1 MLYQYRVR
9 ANESANAFQKGMET
23 KVRTA
28 DRIANL
34 PPYLF
39 AEIDRKK
46 EAKQAQGIDVISLG
60 IGDPDQP
67 TPDNIIDEMSTAI
80 RNPKNHQYPSY
91 FGAKHYREACAEWM
105 DRRFGVSVD
114 ANEEVVALI
123 GSKEGIAHLFL
134 AFVDPGD
141 YTLVPGCG
149 YPVYHTGGILA
160 GGKSHFMPM
169 TEENDFLA
177 DFESTPPE
185 VLAKAKMM
193 FLSYPNN
200 PTSAIATPEYF
211 DRAIAFAKEH
221 DILIIH
227 DNAYSEIGFDGYKP
241 PSFLERPG
249 AKDVAIELF
258 SCSKSYNMTG
268 WRVAFAAGNSK
279 AIKALGTVKS
289 NIDSGVFTAV
299 QDAAIEAMLGPQD
312 ITEQL
317 SALYQRRRDMVIDA
331 LANIGMKARTP
342 KGTIYVWAQ
351 VPEGYTSA
359 GFAEKVLEEAN
370 VIVAP
375 GNAYGPSGEGYIR
388 ISLATPDDRLAEA
401 IERIKDSL

>member
-1 MLYQYRVR
+1 M
-9 ANESANAFQKGMET
+9 
-23 KVRTA
+23 RTA
-28 DRIANL
+28 HRIAEL

-60 IGDPDQP
+60 IGDPDMP
-67 TPDNIIDEMSTAI
+67 TPDRIVDAMGKAI
-80 RNPKNHQYPSY
+80 RNPANHQYPSY
-91 FGAKHYREACAEWM
+91 YGAKRYREACAEWM
-105 DRRFGVSVD
+105 SRRFGVSVD
-114 ANEEVVALI
+114 PDDETLALI
-123 GSKEGIAHLFL
+123 GSKEGIAHVFF

-160 GGKSHFMPM
+160 GGQTHWMPM
-169 TEENDFLA
+169 TEENGFLA
-177 DFESTPPE
+177 DFESTPAE

-211 DRAIAFAKEH
+211 DRAIAFAREH
-221 DILIIH
+221 DLLIIH

-268 WRVAFAAGNSK
+268 WRVAFAAGNSA

-299 QDAAIEAMLGPQD
+299 QDAAIEAMLGLQEVD
-312 ITEQL
+312 DL
-317 SALYQRRRDMVIDA
+317 SAVYQRRRDMVMPA
-331 LANIGMKARTP
+331 LDKIGLRAHP
-342 KGTIYVWAQ
+342 CKGTIYVWAR
-351 VPEGYTSA
+351 VPEGHTSA

-388 ISLATPDDRLAEA
+388 ISLATPDDRLEEA
-401 IERIKDSL
+401 IARIEATL

>member
-1 MLYQYRVR
+1 M
-9 ANESANAFQKGMET
+9 
-23 KVRTA
+23 RTA
-28 DRIANL
+28 QRIAEL

-60 IGDPDQP
+60 IGDPDTP
-67 TPDNIIDEMSTAI
+67 TPDRIVDAMAEAI
-80 RNPKNHQYPSY
+80 RNPSNHQYPSY
-91 FGAKHYREACAEWM
+91 YGAKRYRDACAEWM
-105 DRRFGVSVD
+105 NRRFGVKVD
-114 ANEEVVALI
+114 PDDETLALI
-123 GSKEGIAHLFL
+123 GSKEGIAHIFL

-149 YPVYHTGGILA
+149 YPVYHTGGILS
-160 GGKSHFMPM
+160 GGRTHWMPM
-169 TEENDFLA
+169 TEENGFLA
-177 DFESTPPE
+177 DFESTPAD

-211 DRAIAFAKEH
+211 DRAIEFAREH
-221 DILIIH
+221 DLLIIH

-258 SCSKSYNMTG
+258 SCSKAYNMTG
-268 WRVAFAAGNSK
+268 WRVAFAAGNST

-299 QDAAIEAMLGPQD
+299 QDAAIEAMLGPQEVD
-312 ITEQL
+312 GL
-317 SALYQRRRDMVIDA
+317 SALYQRRRDMVMPA
-331 LANIGMKARTP
+331 LDKIGLRAHP
-342 KGTIYVWAQ
+342 CKGTIYIWAR
-351 VPEGYTSA
+351 VPEGHSSA

-388 ISLATPDDRLAEA
+388 ISLATPDDRLEEA
-401 IERIKDSL
+401 IARIEATL

>member
-1 MLYQYRVR
+1 M
-9 ANESANAFQKGMET
+9 
-23 KVRTA
+23 RTA
-28 DRIANL
+28 DRIADL

-46 EAKQAQGIDVISLG
+46 EAKLAQGIDVISLG
-60 IGDPDQP
+60 IGDPDTP
-67 TPDNIIDEMSTAI
+67 TPDRIVDAMAKAI
-80 RNPKNHQYPSY
+80 RNPANHQYPSY
-91 FGAKHYREACAEWM
+91 AGAKRYREACAEWVH
-105 DRRFGVSVD
+105 RRFDVTVD
-114 ANEEVVALI
+114 PDEETLALI

-149 YPVYHTGGILA
+149 YPVYHGGGVLA
-160 GGKSHFMPM
+160 GGRTHWMPM

-211 DRAIAFAKEH
+211 DRVIEFAHEH
-221 DILIIH
+221 DLLVVH

-258 SCSKSYNMTG
+258 SCSKSYSMTG
-268 WRVAFAAGNSK
+268 WRVAFAVGNPQ
-279 AIKALGTVKS
+279 AVKALGLVKS

-299 QDAAIEAMLGPQD
+299 QDAAIEAMLGPQEVD
-312 ITEQL
+312 EL
-317 SALYQRRRDMVIDA
+317 SALYQRRRDMVIPA
-331 LANIGMKARTP
+331 LEKIGMKAHP
-342 KGTIYVWAQ
+342 CKGTIFVWAR
-351 VPEGYTSA
+351 VPDGYGSA
-359 GFAEKVLEEAN
+359 EFAEKVLEEAN
-370 VIVAP
+370 VIIAA
-375 GNAYGPSGEGYIR
+375 GTAYGPSGEGYVR
-388 ISLATPDDRLAEA
+388 ISLATPDDRLQEA
-401 IERIKDSL
+401 IARIEAML

>member
-1 MLYQYRVR
+1 
-9 ANESANAFQKGMET
+9 
-23 KVRTA
+23 VRTA
-28 DRIANL
+28 QRIANL

-60 IGDPDQP
+60 IGDPDMP
-67 TPDNIIDEMSTAI
+67 TPNNIVDAMADAI
-80 RNPKNHQYPSY
+80 REPSNHQYPSY
-91 FGAKHYREACAEWM
+91 AGAKRYREACSRWM
-105 DRRFGVSVD
+105 KNRFDVSVD
-114 ANEEVVALI
+114 PDEEVVGLI
-123 GSKEGIAHLFL
+123 GSKEGIAHIFL

-149 YPVYHTGGILA
+149 YPVYQTGGILA
-160 GGKSHFMPM
+160 GAESYFMPM
-169 TEENDFLA
+169 NEDNDFLA
-177 DFESTPPE
+177 DFENVPAD

-200 PTSAIATPEYF
+200 PTSAAAPPEYF
-211 DRAIAFAKEH
+211 DKAIAFAK
-221 DILIIH
+221 DNDLLVIH
-227 DNAYSEIGFDGYKP
+227 DNAYSEIGFDGYTP

-268 WRVAFAAGNSK
+268 WRIAFAAGNK
-279 AIKALGTVKS
+279 DAIKALATVKS
-289 NIDSGVFTAV
+289 NIDSGPFTAV

-312 ITEQL
+312 ITREM
-317 SALYQRRRDMVIDA
+317 SELYQRRRDMVIDA
-331 LANIGMKARTP
+331 LGKIGISARTP
-342 KGTIYVWAQ
+342 KGTIYVWARI
-351 VPEGYTSA
+351 PEGHTSA

-388 ISLATPDDRLAEA
+388 ISLATPDDRLREA
-401 IERIKDSL
+401 ISRIESTL

>member
-1 MLYQYRVR
+1 
-9 ANESANAFQKGMET
+9 MENT
-23 KVRTA
+23 VRTA

-67 TPDNIIDEMSTAI
+67 TPDNIVDAMAQAI
-80 RNPKNHQYPSY
+80 RNPANHRYPSY
-91 FGAKHYREACAEWM
+91 YGAKRYREACSEWM
-105 DRRFGVSVD
+105 RRRFEVD
-114 ANEEVVALI
+114 VDPDDEVVALI
-123 GSKEGIAHLFL
+123 GSKEGIAHIFL

-149 YPVYHTGGILA
+149 YPVYHTGGILS
-160 GGKSHFMPM
+160 GGLSHFMPM

-177 DFESTPPE
+177 DFESTPSD

-200 PTSAIATPEYF
+200 PTSAIANEEYF
-211 DRAIAFAKEH
+211 DKAIAFAKEH
-221 DILIIH
+221 DLLIVH
-227 DNAYSEIGFDGYKP
+227 DNAYSEIGFDGYRP
-241 PSFLERPG
+241 SSFLERPG

-258 SCSKSYNMTG
+258 SCSKAYNMTG
-268 WRVAFAAGNSK
+268 WRVAFAAGNST

-289 NIDSGVFTAV
+289 NIDSGVFTAI

-312 ITEQL
+312 ITFQL
-317 SALYQRRRDMVIDA
+317 SEIYQRRRDTVVEA
-331 LANIGMKARTP
+331 LANIGMHARTP
-342 KGTIYVWAQ
+342 KGTIYVWAR

-359 GFAEKVLEEAN
+359 QFASKVLDEAN
-370 VIVAP
+370 VIVAA
-375 GNAYGPSGEGYIR
+375 GTAYGPSGEGYIR
-388 ISLATPDDRLAEA
+388 ISLATPDDRLTEA
-401 IERIKDSL
+401 IERIENSL

>member
-1 MLYQYRVR
+1 
-9 ANESANAFQKGMET
+9 
-23 KVRTA
+23 VRTA
-28 DRIANL
+28 QRIAEL

-60 IGDPDQP
+60 IGDPDTP
-67 TPDNIIDEMSTAI
+67 TPDRIVDEMAAAI
-80 RNPKNHQYPSY
+80 RNPANHQYPSY
-91 FGAKHYREACAEWM
+91 YGAKRYRDACSAWM
-105 DRRFGVSVD
+105 DRRFGVKVD
-114 ANEEVVALI
+114 PNDETVALI
-123 GSKEGIAHLFL
+123 GSKEGIAHIFL

-149 YPVYHTGGILA
+149 YPVYHTGGILS
-160 GGKSHFMPM
+160 GGLTHWMPM
-169 TEENDFLA
+169 TEENGFLA
-177 DFESTPPE
+177 DFESTPAD

-211 DRAIAFAKEH
+211 DRAIEFAREH
-221 DILIIH
+221 DLLIIH

-268 WRVAFAAGNSK
+268 WRVAFAAGNAA

-299 QDAAIEAMLGPQD
+299 QDAAIEAMLGPQEVD
-312 ITEQL
+312 EL
-317 SALYQRRRDMVIDA
+317 SALYQRRRDLVMPA
-331 LANIGMKARTP
+331 LDRIGLKALTP
-342 KGTIYVWAQ
+342 KGTIYVWAR
-351 VPEGYTSA
+351 VPDGYSSA

-375 GNAYGPSGEGYIR
+375 GNSYGPSGEGYIR
-388 ISLATPDDRLAEA
+388 ISLATPDDRLEEA
-401 IERIKDSL
+401 ITRIEATL

>member
-1 MLYQYRVR
+1 M
-9 ANESANAFQKGMET
+9 
-23 KVRTA
+23 RTA
-28 DRIANL
+28 KRIDNL

-60 IGDPDQP
+60 IGDPDRP
-67 TPDNIIDEMSTAI
+67 TPQRIVDAMDKAI

-91 FGAKHYREACAEWM
+91 VGSKPYRQAASEWM
-105 DRRFGVSVD
+105 RRRFGVDVD
-114 ANEEVVALI
+114 PNTETLAMI
-123 GSKEGIAHLFL
+123 GSKEGIAHLFT
-134 AFVDPGD
+134 AFVDPGE
-141 YTLVPGCG
+141 YTLIPGVG
-149 YPVYHTGGILA
+149 YPVYHTGGIMV
-160 GGKSHFMPM
+160 GGQSHWMHVGDD
-169 TEENDFLA
+169 NDWLA
-177 DFESTPPE
+177 DFESTPAD

-200 PTSAIATPEYF
+200 PTSAIANVEYF

-221 DILIIH
+221 DLLIVH

-241 PSFLERPG
+241 TSFLERPG

-258 SCSKSYNMTG
+258 SMSKAYNMTG
-268 WRVAFAAGNSK
+268 WRVAFAVGNAT

-289 NIDSGVFTAV
+289 NIDSGVFTAI

-312 ITEQL
+312 DVAEM
-317 SALYQRRRDMVIDA
+317 SALYQRRRDLVMDT
-331 LANIGMKARTP
+331 LGSIGMSARTP
-342 KGTIYVWAQ
+342 KGTIYVWAKI
-351 VPEGYTSA
+351 PEGYTSA
-359 GFAEKVLEEAN
+359 EFAEKVLEEAN

-375 GNAYGPSGEGYIR
+375 GNAYGPDGEGYIR

-401 IERIKDSL
+401 LERIKNTL